1 MNDFL
6 IKKIISQQR
15 DIERLEVMQSNINN
29 YVYETPYFTTEPGTI
44 TVSGTAVTG
53 IGTSF
58 TQTDQ
63 GKDLFFSPSAGMY
76 TWIGRIATYISAT
89 SVTLDAY
96 YYGLTV
102 TNSLFHMMDSRPD
115 PTPYFTTE
123 PGTIAVSGT
132 AVTGTGTSFA
142 ATDVGNDL
150 FYSPSAGMYTWIGRI
165 ATYTSATSVTL
176 AASYSGATITNSL
189 FFMMYSRPDSNSY
202 FTTEPGTIAVSGTAV
217 TGTGTSFAATD
228 VGNDL
233 FYSPSAGMYTW
244 IGRIAT
250 YTSATSVTLAASYTG
265 ATITNS
271 LFHTAFNPGTIL
283 YPSALTLSRGTLNF
297 TANVEQLIT
306 WQTLVRNTT
315 STTTQIPFS
324 ITVPTTQI
332 TIPQT
337 GYYQISL
344 YVSYSVNSTSA
355 MRISINGQ
363 LATARIALTATQ
375 QLQSYHL
382 MQYFT
387 ANDYFEVLLTFFTSS
402 GSIQTNLEKNVNQSP
417 FLYIS
422 RIS

>member
-1 MNDFL
+1 M
-6 IKKIISQQR
+6 
-15 DIERLEVMQSNINN
+15 
-29 YVYETPYFTTEPGTI
+29 
-44 TVSGTAVTG
+44 
-53 IGTSF
+53 
-58 TQTDQ
+58 
-63 GKDLFFSPSAGMY
+63 
-76 TWIGRIATYISAT
+76 
-89 SVTLDAY
+89 
-96 YYGLTV
+96 
-102 TNSLFHMMDSRPD
+102 
-115 PTPYFTTE
+115 
-123 PGTIAVSGT
+123 
-132 AVTGTGTSFA
+132 
-142 ATDVGNDL
+142 
-150 FYSPSAGMYTWIGRI
+150 
-165 ATYTSATSVTL
+165 
-176 AASYSGATITNSL
+176 
-189 FFMMYSRPDSNSY
+189 
-202 FTTEPGTIAVSGTAV
+202 
-217 TGTGTSFAATD
+217 
-228 VGNDL
+228 
-233 FYSPSAGMYTW
+233 
-244 IGRIAT
+244 
-250 YTSATSVTLAASYTG
+250 
-265 ATITNS
+265 
-271 LFHTAFNPGTIL
+271 FHTAFNPGTIL